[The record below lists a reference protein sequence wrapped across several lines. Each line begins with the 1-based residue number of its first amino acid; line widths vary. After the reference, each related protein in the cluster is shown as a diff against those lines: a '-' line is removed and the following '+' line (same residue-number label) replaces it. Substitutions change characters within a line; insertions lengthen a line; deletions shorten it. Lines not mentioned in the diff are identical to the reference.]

1 MTRASITSAS
11 VLGAL
16 LLSACASPGNN
27 EAFIPRSDYP
37 VDPWV
42 KGYASEDDC
51 FGGEKLAALQFDLPD
66 YPRRAFKGGRQG
78 WTIVQ
83 LDVDAAGETQN
94 VKVQRAVP
102 EGGMF
107 ENPSRE
113 AVENWKFAVPADGPL
128 TACRVLIRYRF
139 GKVSLGG

>member
-1 MTRASITSAS
+1 MTRAITLA
-11 VLGAL
+11 GL
-16 LLSACASPGNN
+16 LLSACASSANTG
-27 EAFIPRSDYP
+27 AFIPRSDYP

-51 FGGEKLAALQFDLPD
+51 FGGEKLAALKFDLPD

-83 LDVDAAGETQN
+83 LDVSASGETQN
-94 VKVQRAVP
+94 VKIQRAVP

-113 AVENWKFAVPADGPL
+113 AVQNWKFEAPADGPL